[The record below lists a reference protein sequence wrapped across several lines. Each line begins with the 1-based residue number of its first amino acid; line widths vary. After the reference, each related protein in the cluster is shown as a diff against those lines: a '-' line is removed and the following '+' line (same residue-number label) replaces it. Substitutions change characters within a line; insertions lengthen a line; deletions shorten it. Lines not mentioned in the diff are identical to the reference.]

1 MRSGPPGLAKQSLL
15 QIELKRETGGFFDME
30 SRRSLD
36 RARQR
41 TSRFSLGETHPG
53 AMLRRTCGKIGM
65 IAAAVLATWGA
76 AAAEVLE
83 VRSGAACLGL
93 DGATGALL
101 RFADPEAGLELAGGG
116 QGRGA
121 VVSGRPWNLYAHSA
135 RLRGFPPALWMSRRF
150 TTHSA
155 TDWSI
160 RKRSALFVPRC
171 GPTG

>member
-1 MRSGPPGLAKQSLL
+1 
-15 QIELKRETGGFFDME
+15 ME

-41 TSRFSLGETHPG
+41 ASRFPLGETRPG

-65 IAAAVLATWGA
+65 IAAAVLATWGP

-83 VRSGAACLGL
+83 VRSGAARLGL

-116 QGRGA
+116 QDLFRLVVIPPGA
-121 VVSGRPWNLYAHSA
+121 DPGEPL
-135 RLRGFPPALWMSRRF
+135 RLSSPMPRR
-150 TTHSA
+150 
-155 TDWSI
+155 
-160 RKRSALFVPRC
+160 
-171 GPTG
+171 